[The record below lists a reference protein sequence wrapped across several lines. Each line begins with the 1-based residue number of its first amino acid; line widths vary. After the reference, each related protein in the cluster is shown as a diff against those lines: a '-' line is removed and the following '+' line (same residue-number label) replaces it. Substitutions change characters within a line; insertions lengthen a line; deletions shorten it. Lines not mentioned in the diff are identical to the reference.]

1 MTEQAPPP
9 QPHDA
14 LDELVSELLGCGAVL
29 SQMIGHMIPC
39 DAAGKAAPDAVPIPT
54 VAHSLIRDVLIDVA
68 RRRPRRDVKVAAA
81 IIRDATEAIAENI
94 FLVPLEEMDGPGG
107 GAPRGGEDE

>member
-1 MTEQAPPP
+1 MTKQAPPL

-29 SQMIGHMIPC
+29 SQMITHMITC
-39 DAAGKAAPDAVPIPT
+39 DAAGKAAPDVAPIPT
-54 VAHSLIRDVLIDVA
+54 VAHPLIRGVLIDVA
-68 RRRPRRDVKVAAA
+68 RRRSRRDVKVATA

-94 FLVPLEEMDGPGG
+94 FLVPLEELDGP
-107 GAPRGGEDE
+107 RGDQPPAGDDE